1 MGKICT
7 KWTMKALELRHKGL
21 CSFLI
26 TNFEQISRINLVFSL
41 LNLNLFMPAEKVF
54 SFILECFEC

>member
-1 MGKICT
+1 MGEICT
-7 KWTMKALELRHKGL
+7 KWTIKTLELRHKGL

-26 TNFEQISRINLVFSL
+26 INFEQISHINLVFSL
-41 LNLNLFMPAEKVF
+41 LNLNLFMSAEKVF